1 MWLNWPGGAEMKNA
15 FRFTERLRV
24 RWSEVDPQREVFA
37 ATYLVYFDHAIRG
50 YWRALGV
57 PPGESLKPLGGEFTA
72 RKITVEYDLP
82 ARFDDVLDIGVR
94 CTRVDHCA
102 IELKAVVHRQN
113 EVLAQA
119 DLVHALMC
127 VDSGQIKP
135 IPSSLKELLL
145 GFETGQ
151 PTVNVRMGNW
161 DQLGPDARRI
171 RTDVFIVEQGIPE
184 KMEWDNV
191 DPGCT
196 HAVAYNHFGQPLAT
210 GRLIEHVPGVAKI
223 GRMAVSQA
231 ARGGGVGRSVLDA
244 LMKFARE
251 RGYRE
256 AMLHAQVSAMPFYS
270 RAGFVARGSVFDDV
284 GIAHI
289 EMVCGL

>member
-1 MWLNWPGGAEMKNA
+1 MKSA

-24 RWSEVDPQREVFA
+24 RWSEVDPQREVFT

-57 PPGESLKPLGGEFTA
+57 PSIETLKPLSGEFTT
-72 RKITVEYDLP
+72 RKITIEYELP

-94 CTRVDHCA
+94 CTRVDHSA
-102 IELKAVVHRQN
+102 IELQAVVHRQN
-113 EVLAQA
+113 EMLAQA
-119 DLVHALMC
+119 ELVHALVC
-127 VDSGQIKP
+127 ADTRQIKP
-135 IPSSLKELLL
+135 IPSGLKELLL

-151 PTVNVRMGNW
+151 PTVTVRMGTW
-161 DQLGPDARRI
+161 ATLGVDARSI

-184 KMEWDNV
+184 QMEWDSV
-191 DPGCT
+191 DPSCT
-196 HAVAYNHFGQPLAT
+196 HAVAYNHFGHPLAT

-223 GRMAVSQA
+223 GRMAVCQA
-231 ARGGGVGRSVLDA
+231 ARGSGVGRSVLDA
-244 LMKFARE
+244 LMQFARE

-256 AMLHAQVSAMPFYS
+256 AVLHAQVSAMPFYS